1 MKNMIYGIRPIIE
14 AVNSGKE
21 IDKVFVQKGLKGE
34 LFRELSAVL
43 SNKNIPIQY
52 VPIEKINKL
61 VPNNHQGVAAFL
73 SEVSYQMLDQLVPM
87 LYDSGKIPLVLILD
101 RITDTR
107 NLGAIARTAECAGVN
122 AIIVPDRG
130 SAQINADA
138 IKTSAGAILSMNI
151 CRESNLKTT
160 IHFLKASGFQVVAA
174 TEKAANQ
181 YTDCDFTVPTAII
194 MGSEEDGVSKEYLK
208 LCDQLVAIPLLGKIA
223 SLNVSVAC
231 GVMLYEVVR
240 QRDRKI

>member
-1 MKNMIYGIRPIIE
+1 MKNVIYGIRPIIE
-14 AVNSGKE
+14 AINSGKE
-21 IDKVFVQKGLKGE
+21 IDKVLVQKGLKGE

-43 SNKNIPIQY
+43 SNENIPIQY
-52 VPIEKINKL
+52 VPVEKINKL
-61 VPNNHQGVAAFL
+61 APNNNQGVVAFL
-73 SEVSYQMLDQLVPM
+73 SEVPYQILDQLVPM
-87 LYDSGKIPLVLILD
+87 LYDSGKVPLVLILD

-107 NLGAIARTAECAGVN
+107 NLGAIARTAECSGVD

-130 SAQINADA
+130 TAQINADT

-174 TEKAANQ
+174 TEKTAIR
-181 YTDCDFTVPTAII
+181 YTDCDFTVPTAIV

-208 LCDQLVAIPLLGKIA
+208 LCDQLITIPLLGKIA

-240 QRDRKI
+240 QRSAK